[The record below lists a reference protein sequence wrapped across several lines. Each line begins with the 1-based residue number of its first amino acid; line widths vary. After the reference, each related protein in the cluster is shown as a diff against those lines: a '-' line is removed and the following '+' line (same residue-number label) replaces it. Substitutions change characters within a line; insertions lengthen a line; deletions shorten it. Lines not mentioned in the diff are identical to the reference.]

1 VPPPERALLP
11 TPSPDQTIPEQI
23 NSPPTNQPPHD
34 EKETQKGEQ
43 QQQRRPQNTR
53 KLTFPEYNGNEEPS
67 QWLYKC
73 KKKILTQNKKEEEQM
88 QLAAFHL
95 HGQALTWFIRL
106 E

>member
-1 VPPPERALLP
+1 MTRRKPRRGN
-11 TPSPDQTIPEQI
+11 
-23 NSPPTNQPPHD
+23 NSSRDVH
-34 EKETQKGEQ
+34 K
-43 QQQRRPQNTR
+43 NTR

-73 KKKILTQNKKEEEQM
+73 KKKNLTQNKKEEEQM